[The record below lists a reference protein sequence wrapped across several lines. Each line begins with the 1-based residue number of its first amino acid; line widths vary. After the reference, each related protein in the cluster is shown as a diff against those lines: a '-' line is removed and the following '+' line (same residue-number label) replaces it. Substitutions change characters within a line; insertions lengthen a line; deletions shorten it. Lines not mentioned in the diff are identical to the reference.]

1 MKTTNSTFAK
11 VKATIQSRGSLPVL
25 GQALKNL
32 MVVLDDQKEEA
43 SNSQLSQLI
52 LSDVALTKKVLE
64 SANSVMYRSIGGG
77 NVSTI
82 SRAIVVLGQNYI
94 KHMAVGLKL
103 LDAASELSSEGSVEV
118 KTEMAKIL
126 FGSTLARK
134 VCETVSPT
142 QTEEVAATVILSSM
156 AKVIAAYYFPAEWA
170 EFQSKTDKLD
180 KSELSVEK
188 EEEIARLCF
197 GCTLPELTLQAMQTW
212 SFPSSLIERT
222 KAVSAVNVES
232 SEIESNEDWIRCT
245 AKMSYSAAEK
255 FVEGDRLAMNRMLV
269 SGLKRIAPDD
279 HAEAAFKLF
288 QFVEEIKKDPQAMD
302 GLAQNLKPPK
312 AQPLQGKP
320 LNCVSLL
327 RAGAPEIKA
336 MALAFTIKEVFA
348 SAHEIIHRATGATSS
363 AWFTLNPSKEFYFA
377 QGVLGEKS
385 PQSYERV
392 ETGYVPN
399 VIHSTLRNKQP
410 VHLVDVKDSKLQ
422 SRVPR
427 WIREGFDGTAS
438 LSVVPVFQGEES
450 CLGFFVFFWNARSEA
465 FTPAEN
471 TAMIDLVNSAL
482 LSSAPVAEKPKAKEN
497 TVSIRPW
504 IVGQ

>member
-1 MKTTNSTFAK
+1 MTTTTAIAK
-11 VKATIQSRGSLPVL
+11 VKATIQNRGSLPVL

-103 LDAASELSSEGSVEV
+103 LDAASELSNEGSVEV

-156 AKVIAAYYFPAEWA
+156 AKVIAAYYFPAEWSQ
-170 EFQSKTDKLD
+170 FQSKTDALS
-180 KSELSVEK
+180 KSDLSAEK
-188 EEEIARLCF
+188 EDDIARSCF
-197 GCTLPELTLQAMQTW
+197 GCTLSELTLQAMQTW
-212 SFPSSLIERT
+212 SFPSTLIERT
-222 KAVSAVNVES
+222 KAISTVNLDS
-232 SEIESNEDWIRCT
+232 TEIESNEDWIRCT
-245 AKMSYSAAEK
+245 AKMSYGAAEK
-255 FVEGDRLAMNRMLV
+255 FVDGDRMGMNRLLV

-312 AQPLQGKP
+312 SQPLKGKP

-336 MALAFTIKEVFA
+336 MSLAFTVKEVFA

-377 QGVLGEKS
+377 QGVLGEMS
-385 PQSYERV
+385 PESYERV

-399 VIHSTLRNKQP
+399 IIHSTLRNKQP
-410 VHLVDVKDSKLQ
+410 VHLVDAKDSKLQ
-422 SRVPR
+422 SRIPR
-427 WIREGFDGTAS
+427 WIRENFGSSAS
-438 LSVVPVFQGEES
+438 LSVVPVFQDEGA
-450 CLGFFVFFWNARSEA
+450 CIGFFAFFWDSRSEA
-465 FTPAEN
+465 FTPAETN
-471 TAMIDLVNSAL
+471 AMLDLVYSAL
-482 LSSAPVAEKPKAKEN
+482 LSSAPVIDKPKAKEN

-504 IVGQ
+504 IVG